1 MLRDTLEVILMIVI
15 TLVAAVVIAV
25 TAGFA
30 SLHYKCNS
38 YAEATGLETKVHG
51 PFCFVKDNN
60 TWTLIQES
68 RCSRLPR

>member
-1 MLRDTLEVILMIVI
+1 MSKDTLEVTLMIVI
-15 TLVAAVVIAV
+15 TLVAAAVIAV

-51 PFCFVKDNN
+51 PFCFVKNDNN
-60 TWTLIQES
+60 WTLIQEL